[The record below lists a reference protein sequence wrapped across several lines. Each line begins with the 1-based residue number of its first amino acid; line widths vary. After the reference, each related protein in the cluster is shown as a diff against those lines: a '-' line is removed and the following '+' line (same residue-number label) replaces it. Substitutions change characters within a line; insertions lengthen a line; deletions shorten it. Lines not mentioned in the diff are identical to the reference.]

1 MGIKTQDFVKNLPP
15 KEITEGVD
23 WFGILDSFDP
33 TILEERISKIGYGQE
48 PAPHLVMVNVCR

>member
-33 TILEERISKIGYGQE
+33 TTLVLFTHKFVRIKTYCVSSSG
-48 PAPHLVMVNVCR
+48 